1 MKLVIKDYTES
12 QTLKRGKVSHH
23 YSERDHNMTS

>member
-1 MKLVIKDYTES
+1 MKLVIKDYRVTDPE
-12 QTLKRGKVSHH
+12 KRQVSHH